1 MSPKGKIG
9 KGYRRVLELGWMTLR
24 QQLPGI
30 GQINTLDFRAEQ
42 EEGHN
47 ANLGV
52 LALYFALESLSASCY
67 FDK

>member
-1 MSPKGKIG
+1 
-9 KGYRRVLELGWMTLR
+9 MTLR